1 MADINV
7 KQLSKAIK
15 IDLDNLLAQM
25 KSAGL
30 SHQSE
35 TDIVSTEDKK
45 VLLKFIKDSKKDSKK
60 TISLSTSSQKI
71 AKPNLSVTRINSP
84 DNEKKS
90 NVKQDFAGS
99 IDFDEAERKRLNAQ
113 NESAEEEKKKAEA
126 KTKVVRKTKQE
137 SQKKIPQNPKKDK
150 KTFKDSSKEDQRE
163 QEGEKFLAKNLENVQ
178 KFEKPQEFIQRE
190 VRIPE
195 TIVVSDLAKEL
206 SIKSSDLI
214 KSLMNS
220 GVMVTLNQAIDQE
233 TAILVVEELGHIG
246 IPQEIESEEEKI
258 LEHIV
263 YEGDEELRNP
273 VVSVLGHVDHGKTS
287 ILDFIRKSSVADQ
300 EEGGITQ
307 GIGAYQVDHNNQTI
321 TFIDTPGHAAFSEM
335 RARGANSTD
344 IVVLVVAADDGIKPQ
359 TVEAIKHAKA
369 AKVPIIV
376 AINKCDLPEKNISKI
391 KNEMMQ
397 YELIAEDLSGDT
409 LFVEV
414 SAIKKINL
422 DKLKENILLQ
432 SEILDLKAS
441 YSDKARGVVIESKID
456 KGKGPVSTILI
467 SNGKLKRGDYFICG
481 DTWGKIRA
489 MINYEGKMVNEAFP
503 SMPIEILG
511 MNSSAYAGAE
521 FMVTKDENEAK
532 ELTEFRKNNNNQ
544 NKVLAKDKT
553 TLFEEV
559 KDKDEL
565 NIIIKSDVQG
575 SSEALKMAIN
585 KIEHKEVEAK
595 IILSDIGMINETDV
609 SLAKASN
616 AILIGF
622 NVKPNREAKKLAE
635 EQKIDIKYFNIIYEA
650 IDHVEKSLSG
660 LLEPDI
666 KETILGSAE
675 IQKVFKVSTAG
686 KIAGSKV
693 ISGEI
698 KSKSKARIIRD
709 GVVVYSGEILTIFRE
724 KNQVKEVGS
733 GLECGI
739 SIKDFID
746 FKEKDVI
753 ESYLSEEVQ
762 RSI

>member
-1 MADINV
+1 MEKDKKKTLTITSNL
-7 KQLSKAIK
+7 KKK
-15 IDLDNLLAQM
+15 IDTSSITSSGK
-25 KSAGL
+25 KSFSVEKKKPFKPNKSFNKSITAPNIN
-30 SHQSE
+30 
-35 TDIVSTEDKK
+35 TDIKK
-45 VLLKFIKDSKKDSKK
+45 KNFARKFIEQQATKDFIKKDNKPAGKSKLK
-60 TISLSTSSQKI
+60 LKGPVDKRDFKLTVSRALNVEEIEIKQRSL
-71 AKPNLSVTRINSP
+71 ASVKRARLK
-84 DNEKKS
+84 EKK
-90 NVKQDFAGS
+90 KPDG
-99 IDFDEAERKRLNAQ
+99 
-113 NESAEEEKKKAEA
+113 EEKKEFK
-126 KTKVVRKTKQE
+126 KVIREV
-137 SQKKIPQNPKKDK
+137 KIP
-150 KTFKDSSKEDQRE
+150 E
-163 QEGEKFLAKNLENVQ
+163 QIT
-178 KFEKPQEFIQRE
+178 IQ
-190 VRIPE
+190 
-195 TIVVSDLAKEL
+195 EL
-206 SIKSSDLI
+206 SNRMAEKSSDII
-214 KSLMNS
+214 KFLFNMKVVATINH
-220 GVMVTLNQAIDQE
+220 NIDKDTAEYIVKEFGHKPILEEAPSIE
-233 TAILVVEELGHIG
+233 T
-246 IPQEIESEEEKI
+246 SKSNEKI
-258 LEHIV
+258 K
-263 YEGDEELRNP
+263 GDIKNRPP
-273 VVSVLGHVDHGKTS
+273 VVTIMGHVDHGKTS
-287 ILDFIRKSSVADQ
+287 LLDSLRDTNVVSG
-300 EEGGITQ
+300 EHGGITQ
-307 GIGAYQVDHNNQTI
+307 HIGAYQVNTENNKLI
-321 TFIDTPGHAAFSEM
+321 TFIDTPGHAAFTEM
-335 RARGANSTD
+335 RARGSKITD
-344 IVVLVVAADDGIKPQ
+344 IVVLVVAADYGIKPQ
-359 TVEAIKHAKA
+359 TIEAIKHAKA
-369 AKVPIIV
+369 AKVPMIV

-414 SAIKKINL
+414 SALKKLNL

-441 YSDKARGVVIESKID
+441 YSDSARGVVIESKID

-467 SNGKLKRGDYFICG
+467 SNGKLKKGDHFICG

-489 MINYEGKMVNEAFP
+489 MINYEGKMVNEALP
-503 SMPIEILG
+503 SMPVEILG

-521 FMVTKDENEAK
+521 FVVTEDEEEAK
-532 ELTEFRKNNNNQ
+532 KLSEFRKNSSAQ
-544 NKVLAKDKT
+544 NKILAKDKT
-553 TLFEEV
+553 TLFENV

-585 KIEHKEVEAK
+585 KIEHNEVEAK

-635 EQKIDIKYFNIIYEA
+635 EQKVNINYFNIIYEA

-675 IQKVFKVSTAG
+675 IQKIFKVSNAG

-693 ISGEI
+693 VSGEI

-709 GVVVYSGEILTIFRE
+709 GVVVYSGEILSIYRE
-724 KNQVKEVGS
+724 KSQVKEVGT

-753 ESYLSEEVQ
+753 ESYLAEEIQ
-762 RSI
+762 RTI

>member
-1 MADINV
+1 MDKDKKKTLTISSNL
-7 KQLSKAIK
+7 KKK
-15 IDLDNLLAQM
+15 ID
-25 KSAGL
+25 
-30 SHQSE
+30 
-35 TDIVSTEDKK
+35 
-45 VLLKFIKDSKKDSKK
+45 
-60 TISLSTSSQKI
+60 TSSISSVGKKSYSVEKK
-71 AKPNLSVTRINSP
+71 KPFRSNKQFNKLSGDFNVNQ
-84 DNEKKS
+84 NEKKKNFVRKFVEQQATKDFIKKDNKPAGKS
-90 NVKQDFAGS
+90 KLKLKAPIDKRDIKLTVSRALNVEEIEIKQRSLAS
-99 IDFDEAERKRLNAQ
+99 VKRARLK
-113 NESAEEEKKKAEA
+113 EKKKPDGEEKKEFK
-126 KTKVVRKTKQE
+126 KVIKEV
-137 SQKKIPQNPKKDK
+137 KIP
-150 KTFKDSSKEDQRE
+150 E
-163 QEGEKFLAKNLENVQ
+163 QIT
-178 KFEKPQEFIQRE
+178 IQ
-190 VRIPE
+190 
-195 TIVVSDLAKEL
+195 EL
-206 SIKSSDLI
+206 SNRMAEKSSDII
-214 KSLMNS
+214 KFLFNMKVVATINH
-220 GVMVTLNQAIDQE
+220 NIDKD
-233 TAILVVEELGHIG
+233 TAEYIVKEFGHKPILEDKPSISSNK
-246 IPQEIESEEEKI
+246 SEEKFVGEVKS
-258 LEHIV
+258 
-263 YEGDEELRNP
+263 RPP
-273 VVSVLGHVDHGKTS
+273 VVTIMGHVDHGKTS
-287 ILDFIRKSSVADQ
+287 LLDSLRNTNVVSG
-300 EEGGITQ
+300 EHGGITQ
-307 GIGAYQVDHNNQTI
+307 HIGAYQVKTNDNKLI
-321 TFIDTPGHAAFSEM
+321 TFIDTPGHAAFTEM
-335 RARGANSTD
+335 RARGSKITD

-369 AKVPIIV
+369 AEVPIIV

-414 SAIKKINL
+414 SALKKMNL
-422 DKLKENILLQ
+422 DKLKESILLQ

-441 YSDKARGVVIESKID
+441 FSDKAKGVVIESKID

-489 MINYEGKMVNEAFP
+489 MINHEGKIVNEALP
-503 SMPIEILG
+503 SMPVEILG
-511 MNSSAYAGAE
+511 MNSSAFAGAE
-521 FMVTKDENEAK
+521 FIVTKDEIEAK
-532 ELTEFRKNNNNQ
+532 ELSEFRKNNSAQ
-544 NKVLAKDKT
+544 NKILAKDKT
-553 TLFEEV
+553 TLFENTNN
-559 KDKDEL
+559 KDEL

-585 KIEHKEVEAK
+585 KIEHKEVQAK

-622 NVKPNREAKKLAE
+622 NVKPNKEAKKLAE

-650 IDHVEKSLSG
+650 IDYVEKSLSG

-666 KETILGSAE
+666 KETVLGSAE
-675 IQKVFKVSTAG
+675 IQKIFKVSSAG

-709 GVVVYSGEILTIFRE
+709 GVVVYNGEILSIFRE
-724 KNQVKEVGS
+724 KNQVKEVGT

-753 ESYLSEEVQ
+753 ESYLSEEIQ

>member
-1 MADINV
+1 MDKDKKKTLTISSDL
-7 KQLSKAIK
+7 KKK
-15 IDLDNLLAQM
+15 IDTTSIATSGK
-25 KSAGL
+25 KSFFV
-30 SHQSE
+30 E
-35 TDIVSTEDKK
+35 KK
-45 VLLKFIKDSKKDSKK
+45 KPFKPNKSFNKPSPGPNTNVDVKKKNFARKFIEQQATKDFIKKDNNPAGKSKLK
-60 TISLSTSSQKI
+60 LKGPVDKRDFKLTVSRALNVEEIEIKQRSL
-71 AKPNLSVTRINSP
+71 ASVKRARLK
-84 DNEKKS
+84 EKK
-90 NVKQDFAGS
+90 KPDG
-99 IDFDEAERKRLNAQ
+99 
-113 NESAEEEKKKAEA
+113 EEKKEFKKVIREVKIPEQITIQELSNRMAE
-126 KTKVVRKTKQE
+126 KSSDIIKFLFNMKVVAT
-137 SQKKIPQNPKKDK
+137 INHNIDKDTAEYIVK
-150 KTFKDSSKEDQRE
+150 EFGHKPILEEKPSIEKNKSK
-163 QEGEKFLAKNLENVQ
+163 Q
-178 KFEKPQEFIQRE
+178 KFEGD
-190 VRIPE
+190 VRNRP
-195 TIVVSDLAKEL
+195 
-206 SIKSSDLI
+206 
-214 KSLMNS
+214 
-220 GVMVTLNQAIDQE
+220 
-233 TAILVVEELGHIG
+233 
-246 IPQEIESEEEKI
+246 
-258 LEHIV
+258 
-263 YEGDEELRNP
+263 P
-273 VVSVLGHVDHGKTS
+273 VVTIMGHVDHGKTS
-287 ILDFIRKSSVADQ
+287 LLDSLRDSNVVSV
-300 EEGGITQ
+300 EHGGITQ
-307 GIGAYQVDHNNQTI
+307 HIGAYQVKTEDNKLI
-321 TFIDTPGHAAFSEM
+321 TFIDTPGHAAFTEM
-335 RARGANSTD
+335 RARGSKITD
-344 IVVLVVAADDGIKPQ
+344 IVILVVAADDGIKPQ

-414 SAIKKINL
+414 SALKKLNL
-422 DKLKENILLQ
+422 DKLKESILLQ

-441 YSDKARGVVIESKID
+441 YNDKAAGVVIESKID

-467 SNGKLKRGDYFICG
+467 SNGKLKRGDFFICG

-503 SMPIEILG
+503 SMPVEILG

-521 FMVTKDENEAK
+521 FMVTETEDEAK
-532 ELTEFRKNNNNQ
+532 KLSEFRSTSTAQ
-544 NKVLAKDKT
+544 NKNLAKDKT
-553 TLFEEV
+553 TLFENV
-559 KDKDEL
+559 KEKDEL

-635 EQKIDIKYFNIIYEA
+635 EQKVTVKFFNIIYEA

-666 KETILGSAE
+666 KETVLGSAE

-693 ISGEI
+693 LNGEI
-698 KSKSKARIIRD
+698 RSKSKARIIRD
-709 GVVVYSGEILTIFRE
+709 GVVVYTGEILSIYRE
-724 KNQVKEVGS
+724 KNQVKEVGT
-733 GLECGI
+733 GFECGI

-753 ESYLSEEVQ
+753 ESYLAEEIR